1 MTLEMGTRRWRTEYN
16 KQFIRNWIKLLLQS
30 CFGIELFIRVFIE
43 YESKPI
49 QSMIKVLH
57 SQMRSETMRFYQCL
71 TKKQKKNSRET

>member
-1 MTLEMGTRRWRTEYN
+1 MTLEMGTRRQRTEYN

-30 CFGIELFIRVFIE
+30 CFGIKLFIRVLKE

-57 SQMRSETMRFYQCL
+57 SQLRSETVRFYQCL
-71 TKKQKKNSRET
+71 TTTKKLKRNLN